1 MSQKTDWAKKTG
13 QILKR
18 LIKQSPYR
26 TQTNFA
32 DAANVDPTTVRRWI
46 AHGIR
51 NITLI
56 EEVANLFGMN
66 AKEFL
71 SQE

>member
-1 MSQKTDWAKKTG
+1 MSQKADWAKKAG

-18 LIKQSPYR
+18 SIKRSPYR

-32 DAANVDPTTVRRWI
+32 EKANVDPTTVRRWI
-46 AHGIR
+46 AHGIKD
-51 NITLI
+51 IALI
-56 EEVANLFGMN
+56 EEIANLFGMD
-66 AKEFL
+66 AIEFL